1 MLASE
6 KRKKCS
12 LQGAFQPA
20 WVTARPVGTI
30 RANMVEQQL
39 EIRATLCYHGQHLGA
54 KGLEMNM
61 GTVQETAEVAI
72 VGGGI
77 MGASAAYYLARR
89 GCSDVV
95 ILEKDLLAQASTGL
109 SAGGIRQQFSHPANI
124 RLSQEAVRVFERFQ
138 EEFDTDVE
146 FRQVGYLF
154 LAQSEDVWL
163 EFLENVETQRG
174 YNVPVEVLS
183 PEEIKYRWPYLNVD
197 DLRGGTFC
205 AEDGYADPYM
215 AAMGF
220 ANAARRLGVRIEEQ
234 TKVTA
239 VRMEDGRVKGV
250 ETTRGAIAAPVV
262 VDVAGP
268 WGGEVAQLAGYQLPV
283 KPYRRQ
289 VFMTQAFEAIR
300 KPVPMILDIEPAFYF
315 RGEGPGVLMG
325 MSDPD
330 EPSSFNL
337 NIDYAFMERVIEAAI
352 HRAPILEE
360 AEIMRGWGGLYA
372 ITPDDNPII
381 DRLPGA
387 EGLYCAIG
395 FSGHGFQQAPTV
407 GRILSE
413 LILDGQTEFDLSPF
427 AHDRFDRVDRKA
439 ETRVV

>member
-1 MLASE
+1 MGAWRDTAS
-6 KRKKCS
+6 
-12 LQGAFQPA
+12 
-20 WVTARPVGTI
+20 
-30 RANMVEQQL
+30 
-39 EIRATLCYHGQHLGA
+39 
-54 KGLEMNM
+54 
-61 GTVQETAEVAI
+61 VAI
-72 VGGGI
+72 IGGGI
-77 MGASAAYYLARR
+77 MGASTAYHLARR
-89 GCSDVV
+89 GCAGVV

-124 RLSQEAVRVFERFQ
+124 RLSKEAVRVFERF
-138 EEFDTDVE
+138 EEDFGVDME

-154 LAQSEDVWL
+154 LAQSEDVWQ
-163 EFLENVETQRG
+163 EFLTNVETQRQQG
-174 YNVPVEVLS
+174 VPVEALTVD
-183 PEEIKYRWPYLNVD
+183 EIKYRWPYLNGD

-205 AEDGYADPYM
+205 PEDGYADPYM

-234 TKVTA
+234 TRVTA
-239 VRMEDGRVKGV
+239 IHVEGSKVRGL
-250 ETTRGAIAAPVV
+250 ETTRGPISTPVV
-262 VDVAGP
+262 VNVAGP
-268 WGGEVAQLAGYQLPV
+268 WGGEVAHMSGLDLPV

-289 VFMTQAFEAIR
+289 VFMTQAFDAIP

-325 MSDPD
+325 MSDPH
-330 EPSSFNL
+330 EPSSFHTNVDYRFL
-337 NIDYAFMERVIEAAI
+337 EQVIDAAV

-360 AEIMRGWGGLYA
+360 AEILRGWGGLYA

-381 DRLPGA
+381 GALPAA
-387 EGLYCAIG
+387 EGLFCAIG

-413 LILDGQTEFDLSPF
+413 LILDGQTGFDLSPF
-427 AHDRFDRVDRKA
+427 AHDRFDRVTGKA

>member
-1 MLASE
+1 VAE
-6 KRKKCS
+6 
-12 LQGAFQPA
+12 
-20 WVTARPVGTI
+20 W
-30 RANMVEQQL
+30 
-39 EIRATLCYHGQHLGA
+39 
-54 KGLEMNM
+54 KG
-61 GTVQETAEVAI
+61 TAEVAI
-72 VGGGI
+72 IGGGI
-77 MGASAAYYLARR
+77 MGASTAYHLASR
-89 GCSDVV
+89 GCTDVV

-124 RLSQEAVRVFERFQ
+124 RLSQEAVRVFERFD
-138 EEFDTDVE
+138 EVFGVDME

-154 LAQSEDVWL
+154 LAQSDDVWQ
-163 EFLENVETQRG
+163 EFLDNVKIQRTHG
-174 YNVPVEVLS
+174 VPVQALS
-183 PEEIKYRWPYLNVD
+183 PDEIKYRWPYLQVE

-205 AEDGYADPYM
+205 PEDGYADPYM

-239 VRMEDGRVKGV
+239 IQQEGGRVRGV
-250 ETTRGAIAAPVV
+250 ETSRGNISASTVV
-262 VDVAGP
+262 NVAGP
-268 WGGEVAQLAGYQLPV
+268 WGGQVARMAGFDMPV
-283 KPYRRQ
+283 LPYRRQ
-289 VFMTQAFEAIR
+289 VFVTQAFEAIP

-330 EPSSFNL
+330 EPSSFNT
-337 NIDYAFMERVIEAAI
+337 NADYGFLERLIERAI

-381 DRLPGA
+381 GPLPGA
-387 EGLYCAIG
+387 EGFFCAIG

-407 GRILSE
+407 GRILAD
-413 LILDGQTEFDLSPF
+413 LILDGQTDFDLVPF
-427 AHDRFDRVDRKA
+427 AHDRFDKVTGKA

>member
-1 MLASE
+1 
-6 KRKKCS
+6 
-12 LQGAFQPA
+12 
-20 WVTARPVGTI
+20 
-30 RANMVEQQL
+30 
-39 EIRATLCYHGQHLGA
+39 
-54 KGLEMNM
+54 M
-61 GTVQETAEVAI
+61 GEWKNTAEVAI

-77 MGASAAYYLARR
+77 MGVSTAYHLAQR
-89 GCSDVV
+89 GCRDVV
-95 ILEKDLLAQASTGL
+95 ILERDLLAQASTGL

-124 RLSQEAVRVFERFQ
+124 RLSQEAVRVFERF
-138 EEFDTDVE
+138 EELFGVDVE

-154 LAQSEDVWL
+154 LAQSEETWQ
-163 EFLENVETQRG
+163 EFLANVEVQRR

-183 PEEIKYRWPYLNVD
+183 PEEIKRRWPYLNVD

-220 ANAARRLGVRIEEQ
+220 ANAARRLGVRIEER
-234 TKVTA
+234 TKVIGIR
-239 VRMEDGRVKGV
+239 VEGGRVRGV
-250 ETTRGAIAAPVV
+250 ETTRGPVSAPVV
-262 VDVAGP
+262 VNVAGA
-268 WGGEVAQLAGYQLPV
+268 WGAEVAAMAGFDLPV

-289 VFMTQAFEAIR
+289 VFVTKAFDLIP

-330 EPSSFNL
+330 EPPSFNT
-337 NIDYAFMERVIEAAI
+337 NWDYSFMEKVIEKAI
-352 HRAPILEE
+352 HRAPILEQ
-360 AEIMRGWGGLYA
+360 AEIGRGWGGLYD

-381 DRLPGA
+381 GPLPGV
-387 EGLYCAIG
+387 EGFFCAIG
-395 FSGHGFQQAPTV
+395 FSGHGFQQGPTV

-413 LILDGQTEFDLSPF
+413 LILDGTTDFDLSPF
-427 AHDRFDRVDRKA
+427 AHDRFDRVVGKA